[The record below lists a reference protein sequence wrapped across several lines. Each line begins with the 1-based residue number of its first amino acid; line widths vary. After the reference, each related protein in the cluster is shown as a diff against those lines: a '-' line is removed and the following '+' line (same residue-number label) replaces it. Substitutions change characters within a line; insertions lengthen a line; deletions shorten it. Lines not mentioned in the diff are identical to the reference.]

1 MHLWWKFGG
10 TQPERVFF
18 AEGDSATPG
27 IRSPPHFNGRQN
39 KRVALV
45 FWGGED
51 KDLGGLHCPEKCAF
65 VPYAEITKLMFAVT
79 PIWCVCHTLGFSTF
93 SVALNWMWLSRAC
106 ACSGHRHLV
115 VFSVCF
121 CKINRGKG
129 EAGVGVHGVCSLNI
143 QVIAEVVQL
152 HPQTTGCVLYWQH
165 STQKIL

>member
-1 MHLWWKFGG
+1 MHLWWKFGE
-10 TQPERVFF
+10 TQHERVFF

-27 IRSPPHFNGRQN
+27 IRSPQPFNGRQN
-39 KRVALV
+39 KRVARV

-79 PIWCVCHTLGFSTF
+79 PIWWVCHTLGFSTF
-93 SVALNWMWLSRAC
+93 SVTLNWMWLSHAC

-121 CKINRGKG
+121 CKIN
-129 EAGVGVHGVCSLNI
+129 
-143 QVIAEVVQL
+143 
-152 HPQTTGCVLYWQH
+152 
-165 STQKIL
+165 